1 MTEIANESPYL
12 VQVMEQYFEQW
23 NEFVTQFPL
32 SDELPQNIHLNLNER
47 LSQCQSETEQL
58 QALRQFKHLAMGHI
72 THRDLYLGQT
82 IEHSVQQVSL
92 VADVTIMCAYTL
104 AFKQLEQRYGEPL
117 GTHGK
122 QQLYILGMG
131 KLGGRELNFSS
142 DIDLIFTY
150 PESGE
155 FSDRRKPF
163 EYQQFFTKVAQKLIY
178 LLDHTTLDGQ
188 VWRVDMRLRP
198 LGDSGPLVMP
208 FSALEE
214 YYQSQGRSW
223 ERYAMLKAR
232 VLNPPDND
240 SEALRNILQP
250 FIYRRYVDFSVLD
263 SLREMKRN
271 IAQEYRRRQ
280 LSNNI
285 KLGRGGI
292 REVEFLVQCCQ
303 LIYGG
308 RHKDLQT
315 PSLQVAIQHITQ
327 HEILPSSVTSE
338 LARDYWVLRT
348 VEHRLQQY
356 NNQQTQTLPDDDKQR
371 RFLAKQL
378 RAQTW
383 KETEA
388 HIQHV
393 LVRIHSHFSV
403 FIQDE
408 DEHDAEQNNTYQDIW
423 ALSLTS
429 EEMSDICT
437 TLHVD
442 LAEQLIHD
450 KSRAKEWQLGERGVR
465 ILNALCPL
473 FIESISERFNDDQ
486 VLVWRSVFQLLQA
499 VSKRTAYLE
508 LMLENHNV
516 REQIL
521 LFCNKSTWVIEQ
533 LCQFPVL
540 LDELIH
546 PQYLQ
551 YSDYDMTEWRSEYQT
566 QLQHALL
573 RIEPEDVEAQIQT
586 LRQFKLAQM
595 LRIAAADI
603 LDYLPIAHVSD
614 KLTLLAETILARVV
628 QDAWHHVTGR
638 YGVLPNTNA
647 YDTGLVII
655 GYGKL
660 GGIELSYRSDL
671 DLVCLFD
678 RPKDSVT
685 DGKKSL
691 SAVEFYTK
699 FVQRIMH
706 LMHTKTLLGD
716 LYECDLRLRP
726 SGNAGLLVSSFETF
740 LNYQQNEAWVW
751 EHQALVRARVVF
763 GDAQSGAK
771 FSKLREHILCQ
782 KRDAEKLAKDVLN
795 MRIKMREHLK
805 AKDKGVMADIEF
817 LTQYWCLAHA
827 NTHPDIIYYSDNLR
841 QLMTLSDN
849 EIISKETAQ
858 QLTQS
863 YLTWRHHLH
872 HMSIQRAQVH
882 GDDTLSRLQN
892 EVKKVWQSM
901 FHLG

>member
-1 MTEIANESPYL
+1 MTEIAIDSPYL
-12 VQVMEQYFEQW
+12 AQVMEQYSEQW
-23 NEFVTQFPL
+23 DTFLADFPL
-32 SDELPQNIHLNLNER
+32 CHPLPQNIHLALQER
-47 LSQCQSETEQL
+47 IQRSQTETDLLRE
-58 QALRQFKHLAMGHI
+58 LRQFKHLAMGHI
-72 THRDLYLGQT
+72 TYRDLYLEQS
-82 IEHSVQQVSL
+82 IEESVQQVSL
-92 VADVTIMCAYTL
+92 VADVTIMSAYSCA
-104 AFKQLEQRYGEPL
+104 KEQCVQRYGEPL
-117 GTHGK
+117 GSHGT
-122 QQLYILGMG
+122 QHLYILGMG
-131 KLGGRELNFSS
+131 KLGGHELNFSS
-142 DIDLIFTY
+142 DIDLIFAY
-150 PESGE
+150 PEAGE
-155 FSDRRKPF
+155 FSERRKPF

-198 LGDSGPLVMP
+198 FGDSGPLVMP

-232 VLNPPDND
+232 ILNPQD
-240 SEALRNILQP
+240 SYYNELREILQP

-280 LSNNI
+280 LSDNI

-315 PSLQVAIQHITQ
+315 SSLQSAMQHITQ
-327 HEILPSSVTSE
+327 HEILPSLVTSE
-338 LARDYWVLRT
+338 LERDYWILRT

-356 NNQQTQTLPDDDKQR
+356 NNQQTQTLPHEDEQKKA
-371 RFLAKQL
+371 LAKQL
-378 RAQTW
+378 GNGTW
-383 KETEA
+383 IEA
-388 HIQHV
+388 YEYIQQV
-393 LVRIHSHFSV
+393 LQRIHSHFRV

-408 DEHDAEQNNTYQDIW
+408 DEQDSDQLSTFQDIW
-423 ALSLTS
+423 DLSLTAQ
-429 EEMSDICT
+429 EMTEISSN
-437 TLHVD
+437 LHTD
-442 LAEQLIHD
+442 LAKQLIHD
-450 KSRAKEWQLGERGVR
+450 KTLTKQWQLGERGAR
-465 ILNALCPL
+465 ILNQLCPL
-473 FIESISERFNDDQ
+473 FIESISERFHGEQ
-486 VLVWRSVFQLLQA
+486 VLVWHSVLQLLQA

-508 LMLENHNV
+508 LMLENQNV

-551 YSDYDMTEWRSEYQT
+551 HSDYDMTDWRTEYQT

-573 RIEPEDVEAQIQT
+573 RIEPDDVEAQIQT

-628 QDAWHHVTGR
+628 KDAWHHVTAR
-638 YGVLPNTNA
+638 YGVLPNTNEQ
-647 YDTGLVII
+647 DTGLVII

-678 RPKDSVT
+678 RPKDIVT

-699 FVQRIMH
+699 FVQRIVH

-726 SGNAGLLVSSFETF
+726 SGNSGLLVSSFDTF
-740 LNYQQNEAWVW
+740 LHYQQKEAWVW
-751 EHQALVRARVVF
+751 EHQALVRARPVF
-763 GDAQSGAK
+763 GVAQSCTK
-771 FSKLREHILCQ
+771 FAELRKQILCQ
-782 KRDAEKLAKDVLN
+782 TRDAKTLAKEILN

-817 LTQYWCLAHA
+817 LTQYWCLTHA
-827 NTHPDIIYYSDNLR
+827 NTYPNIIHYSDNLR
-841 QLMTLSDN
+841 QLITLSDHN
-849 EIISKETAQ
+849 IISEKTAQ

-863 YLTWRHHLH
+863 YLTWRHHQH
-872 HMSIQRAQVH
+872 HMSIQRSQVH
-882 GDDTLSRLQN
+882 SDDTLSSLQN
-892 EVKKVWQSM
+892 VVKNIWQSV
-901 FHLG
+901 FN

>member
-1 MTEIANESPYL
+1 MTHIAIDSPYTA
-12 VQVMEQYFEQW
+12 QVIEQYSEQW
-23 NEFVTQFPL
+23 ETFVAQYPL
-32 SDELPQNIHLNLNER
+32 SHPLPQDLHLMLDNLVT
-47 LSQCQSETEQL
+47 QCQSETEQL
-58 QALRQFKHLAMGHI
+58 SKLRQFKHLAMAHI
-72 THRDLYLGQT
+72 THRDLYHEQS
-82 IEHSVQQVSL
+82 IQQSVQQVSQ
-92 VADVTIMCAYTL
+92 VADATILCAYSM
-104 AFKQLEQRYGEPL
+104 AYQQISQRYGEPM
-117 GTHGK
+117 GSYGK
-122 QQLYILGMG
+122 QHLYILGMG
-131 KLGGRELNFSS
+131 KLGGNELNFSS
-142 DIDLIFTY
+142 DIDLIFAY
-150 PESGE
+150 PETGE
-155 FSDRRKPF
+155 FSERRKPF

-208 FSALEE
+208 FSAIEE

-232 VLNPPDND
+232 ILNAQDDYSNQLSD
-240 SEALRNILQP
+240 ILQP

-280 LSNNI
+280 LSDNI

-315 PSLQVAIQHITQ
+315 ASLQNAMQHITEHQ
-327 HEILPSSVTSE
+327 ILPSSVTSE
-338 LARDYWVLRT
+338 LERDYWILRT

-356 NNQQTQTLPDDDKQR
+356 NNQQTQTLPQDTQHKTI
-371 RFLAKQL
+371 LAKQL
-378 RAQTW
+378 GFASW
-383 KETEA
+383 AETYEY
-388 HIQHV
+388 IQQVSH
-393 LVRIHSHFSV
+393 RIHAHFRL

-408 DEHDAEQNNTYQDIW
+408 DEPNTEQHNAYQDIW
-423 ALSLTS
+423 ELALSV
-429 EEMSDICT
+429 EEMTTICT
-437 TLHVD
+437 SID
-442 LAEQLIHD
+442 IALAEQLIHD
-450 KSRAKEWQLGERGVR
+450 KNTAKLWQLGERGAR

-473 FIESISERFNDDQ
+473 FIKPISEYSGREQ
-486 VLVWRSVFQLLQA
+486 VPVWCSVFHLLQA

-516 REQIL
+516 REQVL

-551 YSDYDMTEWRSEYQT
+551 HSEYDMAGWRTDYQA

-573 RIEPEDVEAQIQT
+573 RIEPNDVEGQIQA

-603 LDYLPIAHVSD
+603 LDVLPIAHVSD

-628 QDAWHHVTGR
+628 NDAWHHVTAR
-638 YGVLPNTNA
+638 YGMLPNTTEQN
-647 YDTGLVII
+647 TGLVII

-678 RPKDSVT
+678 RPKDAVT

-726 SGNAGLLVSSFETF
+726 SGNSGLLVSSFETF
-740 LNYQQNEAWVW
+740 LNYQQTEAWVW
-751 EHQALVRARVVF
+751 EHQALLRARPVY
-763 GDAQSGAK
+763 GEMHSCAK
-771 FSKLREHILCQ
+771 FADIRNQILSRP
-782 KRDAEKLAKDVLN
+782 RDAKKLAADVLN
-795 MRIKMREHLK
+795 MRLKMREHLK

-817 LTQYWCLAHA
+817 LTQYWCLANAHQYP
-827 NTHPDIIYYSDNLR
+827 NIINYSDNIR
-841 QLMTLSDN
+841 QLEALCEAN
-849 EIISKETAQ
+849 IIPETTAQ

-863 YLTWRHHLH
+863 YLTWRHHQH
-872 HMSIQRAQVH
+872 HMSIQRSQVH
-882 GDDTLSRLQN
+882 DDTTLGFLQDAVQKIWRRVF
-892 EVKKVWQSM
+892 E
-901 FHLG
+901 